1 MGELLAISPES
12 SVQQQVRDEFVRL
25 VKDYPVQSFNLR
37 MLKAGRTH
45 YLLAHV
51 VVEPDSRI
59 GTIREL
65 DRARRDITN
74 GLKELHP
81 PWEVDIVFVGDE
93 SLA

>member
-1 MGELLAISPES
+1 MQEEFAR
-12 SVQQQVRDEFVRL
+12 QVAE
-25 VKDYPVQSFNLR
+25 YPVASFNLR

-51 VVEPDSRI
+51 VLAPQISIESI
-59 GTIREL
+59 HSL
-65 DRARRDITN
+65 DKMRRKITS
-74 GLKELHP
+74 GMKSLHP